1 MKKKNLI
8 NEDIDIHIAERRN
21 FNENNF
27 KLKKYFLFI
36 AFFLIFF
43 LPFIGLAFKS
53 NFKITLS
60 GVNNLKFKK
69 YLIFIVFLLPFFG
82 LAFRSNFKINFSG
95 VDNAKKFLNNDLS
108 ILGHLPYKE
117 ISKEKLVFIEPN
129 IEVHIDMSKS
139 LLKMRED
146 AKKEGINLVFL
157 SGYRSI
163 SLQKDIFYSLK
174 SIRNQIASER
184 AKVSAP
190 PGYSEHSTGFAID
203 IGDSY
208 KRETDFEVEFENT
221 DAFSWLKENAAKYHF
236 KLSFNQNNKNVDYEP
251 WHWRYEGSIE
261 ALKVFEAS
269 NRNLKNAK
277 KVKN

>member
-8 NEDIDIHIAERRN
+8 NEDIDIHVAERRN
-21 FNENNF
+21 LNENKF

-36 AFFLIFF
+36 AFCLIFL

-53 NFKITLS
+53 NFKIILS
-60 GVNNLKFKK
+60 GVNNVKK
-69 YLIFIVFLLPFFG
+69 V
-82 LAFRSNFKINFSG
+82 
-95 VDNAKKFLNNDLS
+95 VNNDLS

-129 IEVHIDMSKS
+129 IEVHIDMSDS
-139 LLKMRED
+139 LLKMRKD
-146 AKKEGINLVFL
+146 ARKDGIYLVFL

-163 SLQKDIFYSLK
+163 NLQKDIFYSLK
-174 SIRNQIASER
+174 SIRNQIAAER
-184 AKVSAP
+184 ARVSAP

-203 IGDSY
+203 IGDAY
-208 KRETDFEVEFENT
+208 NRETDFEVEFENT
-221 DAFSWLKENAAKYHF
+221 DAFRWLKKNAAKYHF

-269 NRNLKNAK
+269 NRNLKKAK
-277 KVKN
+277 ILKTYN